1 MNVFDRNKNHSKI
14 VINYI
19 SDLSSDGNTLQICKL
34 MTFET
39 DYNTI
44 VQYLPYIS
52 TLAVHYAVKHH
63 ITLKIPNHLY
73 YCLWK
78 PCLYF
83 PKTLVKCSEIHYVWH
98 HYNGLNYCLKDCY
111 QVLL

>member
-19 SDLSSDGNTLQICKL
+19 SDLSSDGNTLHVCKL
-34 MTFET
+34 MTFEM

-44 VQYLPYIS
+44 VQYLTYIS
-52 TLAVHYAVKHH
+52 TLAVHYVVKHH
-63 ITLKIPNHLY
+63 ITLEIPNHLY

-83 PKTLVKCSEIHYVWH
+83 PKTLAKCSEIHYVWH
-98 HYNGLNYCLKDCY
+98 HYHGLNYCLKDCY
-111 QVLL
+111 KVLL